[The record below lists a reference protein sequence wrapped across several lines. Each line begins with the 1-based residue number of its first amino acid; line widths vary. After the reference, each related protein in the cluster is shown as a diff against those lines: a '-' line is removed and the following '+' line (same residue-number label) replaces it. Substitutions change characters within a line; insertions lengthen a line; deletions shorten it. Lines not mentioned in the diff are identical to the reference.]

1 MRGDLSAGR
10 AGENPEISVT
20 LEQLANQINS
30 SLEVVSGTLKNMEKQ
45 NIVRLRRGRITILN
59 QKELTRLRLNFLLQ
73 SEPLMIRTP
82 TGSFLFVRNY
92 AGFRVSLMTFLFGHE
107 NQNRLKSKP
116 KEEKSL
122 NPNP

>member
-30 SLEVVSGTLKNMEKQ
+30 SREVVSGTLKNMEKQ

-59 QKELTRLRLNFLLQ
+59 QKELTRMR
-73 SEPLMIRTP
+73 
-82 TGSFLFVRNY
+82 
-92 AGFRVSLMTFLFGHE
+92 
-107 NQNRLKSKP
+107 
-116 KEEKSL
+116 
-122 NPNP
+122 

>member
-30 SLEVVSGTLKNMEKQ
+30 SREVVSGTLKNMENQ

-59 QKELTRLRLNFLLQ
+59 QKELTRLR
-73 SEPLMIRTP
+73 
-82 TGSFLFVRNY
+82 
-92 AGFRVSLMTFLFGHE
+92 
-107 NQNRLKSKP
+107 
-116 KEEKSL
+116 
-122 NPNP
+122 

>member
-1 MRGDLSAGR
+1 MQRFVSGQSRG
-10 AGENPEISVT
+10 NPEISVT

-30 SLEVVSGTLKNMEKQ
+30 SREVVSRTLKNMEKQ